1 MKRLLFLFFCL
12 ALVSG
17 AKRGNED
24 PCLQKFG
31 ETGVCKAYFERWGF
45 NPEKGRCEEF
55 IYGGCGGNG
64 NNFESR
70 EDCDKRCMNH
80 YPKK

>member
-1 MKRLLFLFFCL
+1 MRVEAMGKTRYTTKGKG
-12 ALVSG
+12 S
-17 AKRGNED
+17 
-24 PCLQKFG
+24 
-31 ETGVCKAYFERWGF
+31 WGF
-45 NPEKGRCEEF
+45 NKETGRCEEF

-64 NNFESR
+64 NNFESK